1 MATIDDYFFCL
12 DTFDPIMANTT
23 EPTNAPAEPKEPESK
38 EPEKKEPS
46 KRKTRKRKYANVSSV
61 PVGKGQPS
69 PCEEDIDTMPSS
81 KWDKGTLQQKM
92 YCVKMY
98 FECR

>member
-1 MATIDDYFFCL
+1 MATIDDYFSCL

-23 EPTNAPAEPKEPESK
+23 EPTNVPAEPKEPEPK

-46 KRKTRKRKYANVSSV
+46 KRKTRKRKYANVPSV

-69 PCEEDIDTMPSS
+69 PCEEDIDTMPPS
-81 KWDKGTLQQKM
+81 KWDKGTLQQKHLL
-92 YCVKMY
+92 CKNV
-98 FECR
+98 F